1 MCSRNVNNEIQISP
15 LSPFKCTCFTLS
27 CNALCVQDGLSFF
40 GYDGKKEVL
49 YAYSSSV
56 IGSFNPFVTQ
66 VEGNTDKKFVSRLYA
81 LAVV

>member
-1 MCSRNVNNEIQISP
+1 M
-15 LSPFKCTCFTLS
+15 FHH
-27 CNALCVQDGLSFF
+27 ALCVQDRLSFF